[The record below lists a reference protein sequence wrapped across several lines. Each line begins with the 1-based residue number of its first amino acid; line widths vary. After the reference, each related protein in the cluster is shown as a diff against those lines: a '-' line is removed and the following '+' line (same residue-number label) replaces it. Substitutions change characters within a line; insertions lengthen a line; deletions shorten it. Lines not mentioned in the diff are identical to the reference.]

1 MRLLTHPS
9 ERKQWMRGW
18 TVLKVPCMILTLL
31 VEVLPGLC
39 LVRSSV
45 VVKVLRDLL
54 TMSTL

>member
-1 MRLLTHPS
+1 
-9 ERKQWMRGW
+9 
-18 TVLKVPCMILTLL
+18 MILTLL